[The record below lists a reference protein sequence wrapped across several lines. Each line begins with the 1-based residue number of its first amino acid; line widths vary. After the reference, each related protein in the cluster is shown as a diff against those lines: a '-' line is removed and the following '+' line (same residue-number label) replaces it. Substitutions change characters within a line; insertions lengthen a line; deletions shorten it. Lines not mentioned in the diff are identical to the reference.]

1 MRGILD
7 GQIWLSRE
15 FANKGWFP
23 PIDPCSSTSRTMPAV
38 VSTEHLEAARKLKE
52 SLSIYSEI
60 EDLIRL
66 GAFKQGQDA
75 RADRAAQLKPAIETF
90 LRQQPAESSD
100 FSSTME
106 QLFSVIS
113 GSREGVS
120 S

>member
-1 MRGILD
+1 MQLCYVRKWGLMPLSCIVDTGI
-7 GQIWLSRE
+7 
-15 FANKGWFP
+15 FFHNFYP
-23 PIDPCSSTSRTMPAV
+23 PLQT
-38 VSTEHLEAARKLKE
+38 
-52 SLSIYSEI
+52 

-75 RADRAAQLKPAIETF
+75 RADRAAQLKPAIEEF

-100 FSSTME
+100 FSRTME

-113 GSREGVS
+113 GSREEVS